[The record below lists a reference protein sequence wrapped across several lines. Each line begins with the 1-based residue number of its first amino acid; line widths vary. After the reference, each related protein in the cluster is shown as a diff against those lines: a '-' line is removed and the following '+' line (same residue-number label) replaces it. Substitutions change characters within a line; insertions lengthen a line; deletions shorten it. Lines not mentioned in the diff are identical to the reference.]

1 MGPARPDPRQPQAG
15 LVEGIDAL
23 SAELYRAAE
32 DFRPVLNAA
41 DPLAAE
47 LRAAQLLARFTGM
60 SGPLS
65 ALDLALGLVALAAR
79 HPQPH
84 VAAMTAA
91 VGWLR
96 PGMATSMALSDLARH
111 GVRPPPWGERIGEV
125 TPGRAWRY
133 CDVFGDQE
141 AVLATFRYDDVEH
154 AILVETVNCPTPR
167 VRAVHMS
174 TTAAQLRAVLE
185 KSAGEAGERR
195 VMQEISLAQARAGLQ
210 QAVWSQ
216 PHRGAEPDS
225 LVFLPIA
232 RRRVERL
239 PEPEPVNGAGYTKAD
254 RAAAVEEFLAT
265 DPLPGTA
272 GGVLRFWAEVL
283 AGYTATNASAPT
295 RIGPVWLGHALEDH
309 VPRIFELTAAQ
320 RSGLVPAVTAWA
332 RWAAG
337 KQGLPDAAVD
347 RLTERVTEIDERFD
361 AVYSDP
367 DLVPLRCYLSDVA
380 AVTADSEDL
389 LRAFTLR
396 AQAVP
401 LPHLRPTESRPLLAS
416 DPLQRRRILADDAEE
431 WGPNEDVSTQ
441 DWLDALTQVSDQ
453 LWHDDPPEVG
463 QAVLRYLDGDG
474 PEPGLLDDL
483 AELAIEHAGDSAG
496 YLAAIHTRTAP
507 PT

>member
-1 MGPARPDPRQPQAG
+1 VGPARPHIRQPQPG

-23 SAELYRAAE
+23 CAELYPAAE
-32 DFRPVLNAA
+32 HFRPVLNAA

-47 LRAAQLLARFTGM
+47 LRAAQLLARFTSE
-60 SGPLS
+60 SGPLH

-96 PGMATSMALSDLARH
+96 PGMATSMALADLARH
-111 GVRPPPWGERIGEV
+111 GVRPPPWHERIGEV

-133 CDVFGDQE
+133 RDVFGDQE
-141 AVLATFRYDDVEH
+141 AVLASFFYDDVEH
-154 AILVETVNCPTPR
+154 AILVETVNCPAPH

-174 TTAAQLRAVLE
+174 TTAAQARAILE
-185 KSAGEAGERR
+185 NSAGEAGEHR
-195 VMQEISLAQARAGLQ
+195 VMQEISLAQARAGLE

-216 PHRGAEPDS
+216 PHRDAEPDS
-225 LVFLPIA
+225 LIFLPVA

-239 PEPEPVNGAGYTKAD
+239 PEPEAVNGVGYTKAD

-265 DPLPGTA
+265 DPLPGTD

-320 RSGLVPAVTAWA
+320 RTGLVPAVTAWA
-332 RWAAG
+332 KWAAG
-337 KQGLPDAAVD
+337 KRGLTDAAVD

-361 AVYSDP
+361 AVYRDP
-367 DLVPLRCYLSDVA
+367 DLVPVRCYLSDIA
-380 AVTADSEDL
+380 AVTADGEDL

-401 LPHLRPTESRPLLAS
+401 LPLLRPTESRPLLAS

-431 WGPNEDVSTQ
+431 WGPQDVSTQ
-441 DWLDALTQVSDQ
+441 DWLDALTRVSDQ
-453 LWHDDPPEVG
+453 LWHDNPPEVG

-496 YLAAIHTRTAP
+496 YLAAIRTRTAP